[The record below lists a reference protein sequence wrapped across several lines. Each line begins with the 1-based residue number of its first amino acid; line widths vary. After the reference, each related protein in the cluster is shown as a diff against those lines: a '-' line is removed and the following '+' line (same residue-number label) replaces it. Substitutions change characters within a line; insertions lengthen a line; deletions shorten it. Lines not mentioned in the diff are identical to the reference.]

1 VIAFAAQGA
10 GHVLWPFVGAT
21 SRLVLA
27 AGCGWIAV
35 SYRGGGTATLAAMVS
50 TSLVAYAVIC
60 ATARCFR
67 ERFGGPRK
75 DERRRREPI

>member
-35 SYRGGGTATLAAMVS
+35 SYLGGGMATLAAMVS
-50 TSLVAYAVIC
+50 TSFAAYAVIC
-60 ATARCFR
+60 VTAMFSGAVWRAQK
-67 ERFGGPRK
+67 G
-75 DERRRREPI
+75 